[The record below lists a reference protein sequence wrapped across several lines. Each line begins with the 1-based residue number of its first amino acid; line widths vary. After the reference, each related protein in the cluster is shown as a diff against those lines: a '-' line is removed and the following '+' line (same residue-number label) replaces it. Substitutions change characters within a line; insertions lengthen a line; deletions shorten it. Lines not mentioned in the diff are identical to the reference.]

1 MHIATPRIDAISLSN
16 VDVFNIT
23 ASRVRVRPQFYGVGR
38 WYKQAGGFVCRVT
51 GSELLTV
58 PNLAP

>member
-23 ASRVRVRPQFYGVGR
+23 ASRVHVPPQFYGV
-38 WYKQAGGFVCRVT
+38 AGGINKPADLF
-51 GSELLTV
+51 
-58 PNLAP
+58 AA